1 MTRRLPWHPLAFAAL
16 IVLTAW
22 LDAAVSPFAAVRS
35 LVVALVVAAA
45 ITAVASLPLRSIQ
58 AGAIIATASLGVVW
72 SKQLIAAVVELAERM
87 GPLVIVW
94 ALVVVAAVVITIRL
108 VRRSRPTLDRE
119 SLTIVL
125 NRASSLLLVAAVLLG
140 LVTGRFA
147 ATIDDL
153 DQGSGLADWPR
164 GETGEPER
172 PDIYV
177 ILLDG
182 YPRSDVLQYA
192 FALDNEPFLDALTD
206 RGFEVASAS
215 RSDYLWTHVSVPS
228 ALNLAYVEQIPAML
242 DVIEGRAPRQ
252 PTLRT
257 TVANSVAFD
266 VAREHGYTAVGV
278 GSGFEEVAPRRA
290 DVYIDGG
297 QLNEFETSL
306 ITSTFAGAIVAA
318 LAPDFASGQQ
328 RDRIEYNLDVL
339 ADIAETPGRP
349 PAFTFA
355 HVPAPHQPVVLGED
369 GAPVEVPISD
379 SFYADSPMER
389 GEDPD
394 EFIERYRA
402 QLPYLNGRV
411 LDAIDAIV
419 AASSVPPVV
428 VLIADHGSASAVNW
442 NVTQPGDADPARLLE
457 RTGTL
462 FAALTPELADVFPDD
477 ISPADILRLLFDAY
491 LGTEYGRA
499 IPPPDGGQIPP
510 VDASVLDQ

>member
-22 LDAAVSPFAAVRS
+22 LDAAVSPYAAVRS
-35 LVVALVVAAA
+35 LVVALAVAAA
-45 ITAVASLPLRSIQ
+45 ITAIASLPLRSIQ
-58 AGAIIATASLGVVW
+58 TGAIVATASLGVLW
-72 SKQLIAAVVELAERM
+72 SKQLIATVVELAGRM
-87 GPLVIVW
+87 GALVFVW
-94 ALVVVAAVVITIRL
+94 ALLVVAAGVVVVRL
-108 VRRSRPTLDRE
+108 IRRSRPTLDRE

-140 LVTGRFA
+140 LMTGRFA

-153 DQGSGLADWPR
+153 DQGTGLADWP
-164 GETGEPER
+164 GAETNQPER

-177 ILLDG
+177 LLVDG
-182 YPRSDVLQYA
+182 YPRSDVLKYA
-192 FALDNEPFLDALTD
+192 FALDNEPFLDGLTD
-206 RGFEVASAS
+206 RGFEVAASS

-228 ALNLAYVEQIPAML
+228 ALNLAYVEQIPAMAA
-242 DVIEGRAPRQ
+242 VIEGQAPRQ

-257 TVANSVAFD
+257 TVADNVAFD
-266 VAREHGYTAVGV
+266 VTREHGYTPVGV
-278 GSGFEEVAPRRA
+278 GSGFEEVAPRLA
-290 DVYIDGG
+290 DVYVDGG

-318 LAPDFASGQQ
+318 LAPDFASAQQ

-339 ADIAETPGRP
+339 ADIAGTPGRA

-355 HVPAPHQPVVLGED
+355 HVPAPHQPVVFGE
-369 GAPVEVPISD
+369 GGSAVVVPISET
-379 SFYADSPMER
+379 FYADSPQER
-389 GEDPD
+389 GEDPAEYVD
-394 EFIERYRA
+394 RYRA
-402 QLPYLNGRV
+402 QLPYLNDRI
-411 LDAIDAIV
+411 LEAIDEIL
-419 AASSVPPVV
+419 AASQIPPVI
-428 VLIADHGSASAVNW
+428 VLFADHGSASAVDW
-442 NVTQPGDADPARLLE
+442 NATQPGDADPARLLE

-462 FAALTPELADVFPDD
+462 FAALTPDRADVFPDD

-510 VDASVLDQ
+510 VDASVLEE